1 MKQLEPSSFVD
12 APVAT
17 TLYTNGEFVVG
28 QSASDWF
35 AWRPGEPSLQWRH
48 ERQASLTGNNVSAVG
63 ETQVT
68 SMLDQGPARE
78 TTYESRDLRTGELLW
93 TMRSD
98 LRAGRQGLYH
108 HGDQILLRGS
118 SEQGYFLA
126 RHRAEDGTELS
137 RVEAPAGEV
146 VVVLGQTVFFGSA
159 KGLYVLRDAGAE
171 RVQRLAVGWPVA
183 VGKHLV
189 VPMAAIAGAT
199 KLFVRWFDESGTE
212 LAHTIH
218 PCDGASGLPAVLDST
233 TVAVATKSE
242 GGVAVL
248 RSGDLV
254 WETQAPGWRT
264 EMIAAG
270 GDGLVAMRSQ
280 RQKAPSLIGYTDDG
294 ATYTITAT
302 QPGHPWWLAGCTRG
316 VVVSYR
322 SGLVLLA

>member
-1 MKQLEPSSFVD
+1 MKQLDPSSFVD

-159 KGLYVLRDAGAE
+159 KGLYVLRETGAE

-212 LAHTIH
+212 LAHIDIDH
-218 PCDGASGLPAVLDST
+218 ADFFGDFVLAWDLGSIRGEGAHLSCDPHDLRLDPQATREMTEPQTENLRGRIPRDRSFDTVGRDLWKGAIERTPVPGA
-233 TVAVATKSE
+233 
-242 GGVAVL
+242 G
-248 RSGDLV
+248 
-254 WETQAPGWRT
+254 TQ
-264 EMIAAG
+264 
-270 GDGLVAMRSQ
+270 Q
-280 RQKAPSLIGYTDDG
+280 R
-294 ATYTITAT
+294 
-302 QPGHPWWLAGCTRG
+302 
-316 VVVSYR
+316 
-322 SGLVLLA
+322 